1 MVLCRGGG
9 SCGVVVTSGAV
20 WFCELCCVG
29 CGVGG
34 GVGGGVEVAVE
45 GHSVDDEADVG
56 G

>member
-1 MVLCRGGG
+1 M
-9 SCGVVVTSGAV
+9 VVTSGAV

-29 CGVGG
+29 CGG
-34 GVGGGVEVAVE
+34 GVGGGVRGGVGVAVE